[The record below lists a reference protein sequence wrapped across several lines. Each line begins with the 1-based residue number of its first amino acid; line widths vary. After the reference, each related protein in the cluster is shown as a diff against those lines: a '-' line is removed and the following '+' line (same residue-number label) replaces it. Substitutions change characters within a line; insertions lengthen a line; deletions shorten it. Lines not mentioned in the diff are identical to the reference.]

1 MIVPPLQGSGVDG
14 FLLTQA
20 VGLGFV
26 RSPRWGSKHWHV
38 QEKGAGFMPA
48 LIVSRFEFNKK
59 GLGRWLARFL

>member
-1 MIVPPLQGSGVDG
+1 MGV
-14 FLLTQA
+14 LLTQA

-26 RSPRWGSKHWHV
+26 ISPLWGSKHWHV
-38 QEKGAGFMPA
+38 QEEGAGFMPA